1 MTRPVRRSTQCAVV
15 GAGMSGL
22 AAAAALS
29 EEGVDVVVVEARDRV
44 GGRVCSQRL
53 DDGTWIDLGGQWVGS
68 DHLRLRALAERHAQ
82 PLVPQYDA
90 GATVLRARGTST
102 RVRGRVPFGLG
113 PVGLPA
119 LAAGIVRL
127 DRLARTVPVEAP
139 WTAPKARRWDA
150 QTLASWLEGAVPHQR
165 ARAILTAT
173 LTGILA
179 VEPSEVSLLHALAY
193 LHSGGGLESLSG
205 TTGAAQDAVLRD
217 GVQSVAESMAAGL
230 DVLLEAPV
238 RTVAQDEHGVRL
250 DFDGGSLDAERVVVA
265 LPPTLAGRLRYGP
278 PLPEARD
285 QLTQRMPQGTAI
297 KCIAV
302 YPRPFWRDAG
312 LSGLVLDGDGPV
324 SMIIDGTRD
333 PGRNGVLIGF
343 IEGAAAR
350 ASGTSRREAVLS
362 CFERHM
368 GPDAATPRTYVE
380 RDWSTEEF
388 TRGCYA
394 GMMPPGAWTSYGPA
408 LRAPVG
414 RIHWAGTETATQW
427 MGYIEGA
434 VQAGERA
441 AAEVFAQLGVAA
453 SRSRR

>member
-44 GGRVCSQRL
+44 GGRVCSQQL

-68 DHLRLRALAERHAQ
+68 DHRRLRVLAERHGQ

-90 GATVLRARGTST
+90 GATVLHARGTST
-102 RVRGRVPFGLG
+102 QVRGRVPFGLG

-127 DRLARTVPVEAP
+127 DRLARTVPAEAP
-139 WTAPKARRWDA
+139 WTAPKAWRWDA

-179 VEPSEVSLLHALAY
+179 VEPAEVSMLHALAY
-193 LHSGGGLESLSG
+193 LHSGGGLETLSG

-217 GVQSVAESMAAGL
+217 GVQSLADSMAAGL

-238 RTVAQDEHGVRL
+238 RTVSQDEHGVRL

-350 ASGTSRREAVLS
+350 ASGTNRREAVLS

-394 GMMPPGAWTSYGPA
+394 GMMPPGAWTAYGPA

-441 AAEVFAQLGVAA
+441 AAEVLAQRGVAA